1 MKLFRMMMGMACLS
15 MVAPQESSL
24 LCSITGDDPAGGGGG
39 GGAPADDE
47 AKWNE
52 RFHKAS
58 TEREKRFKASLVK
71 ELGAMFESQFS
82 GKFDEI
88 RKLLVESE
96 PPGGKPPGNDDK
108 GGTGQKLSAEAEA
121 MIRQAQRDAKE
132 AKQLADKWQSEATAE
147 KGRASKNEERQA
159 LMTQLNG
166 KVKPALLDMVVDQ
179 LHARHLTRD
188 PETGTILWKDDD
200 GNTLPLKEAV
210 TAWAKS
216 DVGKEFTPPKE
227 VRGTGSRGGSPEEN
241 ASRIPGTMNAE
252 TLGGIVLG
260 SIPGNR

>member
-1 MKLFRMMMGMACLS
+1 MNKFRMMMMGMMCLS
-15 MVAPQESSL
+15 MTAPESSL
-24 LCSITGDDPAGGGGG
+24 LCSVGDDPPPGGAGGGGV
-39 GGAPADDE
+39 DDE

-88 RKLLVESE
+88 RKLLVESDPK
-96 PPGGKPPGNDDK
+96 PPGGDPDDK
-108 GGTGQKLSAEAEA
+108 DKGAGGHKLSSEAEA

-159 LMTQLNG
+159 LMAQLNG

-179 LHARHLTRD
+179 LHVKHLTRD

-227 VRGTGSRGGSPEEN
+227 VRGTGSRGGTPEEN